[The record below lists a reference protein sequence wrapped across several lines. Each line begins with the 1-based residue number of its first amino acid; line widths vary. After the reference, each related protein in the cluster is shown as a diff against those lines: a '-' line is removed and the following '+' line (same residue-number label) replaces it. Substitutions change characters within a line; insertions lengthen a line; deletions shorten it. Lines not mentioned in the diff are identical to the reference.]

1 MIVQRPPPHHHY
13 QRILSLFAIV
23 HSVSVVLES
32 MKPKPDYLKVKNLK
46 YKVTFVV
53 LIKLSGFFS
62 LTFGRTAVYMSELLH
77 TFGILDWRLRPL
89 VFTIRR
95 WAAEVGLTN
104 PSPGRWITNFSLTL
118 LVIFYLQRAK
128 VLPSLDSLRQKAGK
142 ISP

>member
-1 MIVQRPPPHHHY
+1 
-13 QRILSLFAIV
+13 
-23 HSVSVVLES
+23 
-32 MKPKPDYLKVKNLK
+32 
-46 YKVTFVV
+46 
-53 LIKLSGFFS
+53 
-62 LTFGRTAVYMSELLH
+62 MSELLH

-142 ISP
+142 ISQ

>member
-1 MIVQRPPPHHHY
+1 MH
-13 QRILSLFAIV
+13 LFYV
-23 HSVSVVLES
+23 KTHSVFTLWFIRICTP
-32 MKPKPDYLKVKNLK
+32 MKLKPDYLKVKTLK
-46 YKVTFVV
+46 YKVTFAVPNK
-53 LIKLSGFFS
+53 IRRSFS
-62 LTFGRTAVYMSELLH
+62 ALCGRTAVYMSELLH

-89 VFTIRR
+89 VFTIRQ

-142 ISP
+142 ISQ

>member
-1 MIVQRPPPHHHY
+1 MYSHY
-13 QRILSLFAIV
+13 FWFIRICTP
-23 HSVSVVLES
+23 
-32 MKPKPDYLKVKNLK
+32 MKLKPDYLKVKTLK
-46 YKVTFVV
+46 YKVTFAVPNK
-53 LIKLSGFFS
+53 IRRSFS
-62 LTFGRTAVYMSELLH
+62 SLFGRTAVYMSELLH

-142 ISP
+142 ISQ

>member
-1 MIVQRPPPHHHY
+1 
-13 QRILSLFAIV
+13 
-23 HSVSVVLES
+23 
-32 MKPKPDYLKVKNLK
+32 MKPKPDYLKVKTLK
-46 YKVTFVV
+46 YKVKFVV

-142 ISP
+142 ISL